1 MASRKLSSIIKEL
14 DEITQIL
21 TGNNIPS
28 LAKHVWEEMRGAK
41 PIKELTKTED
51 SPYKILGLE
60 PNCIPSDIVASYRKL
75 AKKYHPDNLETGD
88 ESKFKKVTAAYEKLC
103 LQRGIK

>member
-1 MASRKLSSIIKEL
+1 MARRKLSSIIKEL
-14 DEITQIL
+14 DEIAQIL

-28 LAKHVWEEMRGAK
+28 LAKHVWEEMIRAK
-41 PIKELTKTED
+41 PFEELTKTGD
-51 SPYKILGLE
+51 SPYKVLGLE

-88 ESKFKKVTAAYEKLC
+88 ESKFKKVTAAYEELC
-103 LQRGIK
+103 LQRGIR